1 MPKRW
6 RPVAELA
13 GSPHLVLASGSPRR
27 RELLERLG
35 LRIEVRPADIDETP
49 LANEDPVAYV
59 MRLAAEKAA
68 RVPFFASGLPVLA
81 ADTTV
86 ELDGTIL
93 AKPDDA
99 EHAFAMLRSLSGR
112 GHAVHTGV
120 AVAHGDDREVIAVTT
135 EVEFADLSDA
145 AIAWYVGT
153 GEPTDKA
160 GAYALQGAGG
170 AFVRA
175 VRGSVSN
182 VVGLPLA
189 ETLQLLA
196 RVGVGLGR

>member
-1 MPKRW
+1 MPRRW
-6 RPVAELA
+6 RRVADR
-13 GSPHLVLASGSPRR
+13 SPDLVLASGSPRR

-49 LANEDPVAYV
+49 LAHEDPVAYV
-59 MRLAAEKAA
+59 MRLAGEKAA
-68 RVPFFASGLPVLA
+68 RVPFFASGLPVVA

-86 ELDGTIL
+86 ELDGAIL

-99 EHAFAMLRSLSGR
+99 EHAVAMLRSLSGR
-112 GHAVHTGV
+112 VHAVHTGV
-120 AVAHGDDREVIAVTT
+120 AVSHGDDREVIAVTT

-153 GEPTDKA
+153 GEPMDKA

-196 RVGVGLGR
+196 RVGVVLGR